1 MTQNHRPCPL
11 LADRAEPQVFGRSWL
26 STSCSKVYF
35 NCFSNKNLFCQKAT
49 REPPRH
55 LADKMQH
62 KTRGLS
68 KHLQRLF
75 PDSWNGFD
83 VGRRRLTEPVLCSL
97 NSTAFSRHPTI
108 FCIKGRCG
116 WVRTKDESFTTLCE
130 AKCCGVD
137 ARSCHLVHKC
147 TPRIETVA
155 SEDEGR
161 GVKH

>member
-1 MTQNHRPCPL
+1 
-11 LADRAEPQVFGRSWL
+11 
-26 STSCSKVYF
+26 
-35 NCFSNKNLFCQKAT
+35 
-49 REPPRH
+49 
-55 LADKMQH
+55 MQH

-83 VGRRRLTEPVLCSL
+83 VGRRRLTEPVLCNL

-116 WVRTKDESFTTLCE
+116 WARTKDESFTTLCE
-130 AKCCGVD
+130 ARCCGVD

-147 TPRIETVA
+147 KPRHARKAMHKKNMRPRKPYLPYLLQA
-155 SEDEGR
+155 SAGGGR
-161 GVKH
+161 LVSSCRSSIAGHVRPPGHPSDLGGVGG